1 MHKAIRT
8 DDKVVIN
15 FSCYYFIIMN
25 QYKEEK
31 SRLSLIRTE
40 NIFKKMLELMKG
52 DGTTFE
58 TVSIPDFRRGNSN
71 RRPSPGRRRGDFHF
85 ECPSVREGGGR
96 GLF

>member
-1 MHKAIRT
+1 
-8 DDKVVIN
+8 
-15 FSCYYFIIMN
+15 
-25 QYKEEK
+25 
-31 SRLSLIRTE
+31 
-40 NIFKKMLELMKG
+40 MLELMKG

-71 RRPSPGRRRGDFHF
+71 RRPSAGRRRGDFHF